1 MEVNQGN
8 EDEIEKVETVKVP
21 NIEGISI
28 KEAEKLIREYELEI
42 SIENDIEDLDK
53 EKTIIVEQTPKEGID
68 VNKNSKIYI
77 KY

>member
-53 EKTIIVEQTPKEGID
+53 ENTIIVEQTPKEGID

>member
-8 EDEIEKVETVKVP
+8 QDELEQIETVKVP

-28 KEAEKLIREYELEI
+28 KEAEKLIKEYELEI
-42 SIENDIEDLDK
+42 SIENNIEDLDK
-53 EKTIIVEQTPKEGID
+53 ENTIIVEQTPKEGID
-68 VNKNSKIYI
+68 VNKNSKVYI